1 MQIKIIEETGSDE
14 LESAVNDFL
23 RKNVL
28 KEDFMDVKI
37 MPTPGQNKISYTAMV
52 VFTKAP
58 GNT

>member
-37 MPTPGQNKISYTAMV
+37 MPAPGQSKISYTAMV

-58 GNT
+58 GTT

>member
-1 MQIKIIEETGSDE
+1 VQIKIIEETRSDE
-14 LESAVNDFL
+14 LESAINDFL

-37 MPTPGQNKISYTAMV
+37 MPIPGQIKISYTAMV